1 MKIHDILSPKYL
13 LHFTPDVFSFTLG
26 NNNFDLF
33 LQYNFCIICTK
44 LNIVKMKLVDYF
56 FRSGPAK
63 WIILYILVMS
73 IISLL
78 LASFRP
84 QSITDNIDDSL
95 DSTLSISNK
104 KNIKKASIQV
114 LKNHN
119 KKPGKSDPKI
129 KKDTLDPS
137 VKYIKE
143 YKEKYQ
149 AVIFNDVHYSYTID
163 YQENLKNK
171 NAIFYIVVDDVF
183 QENGRTF
190 IKAAKSY
197 LGLNVYL
204 KFQCDRLLT
213 KKLKDTQYYTYVVAK
228 INSINS
234 IYFNSKSVSPDKVD
248 INLASNSK
256 NLIITGKC
264 LDMF

>member
-1 MKIHDILSPKYL
+1 
-13 LHFTPDVFSFTLG
+13 
-26 NNNFDLF
+26 
-33 LQYNFCIICTK
+33 
-44 LNIVKMKLVDYF
+44 MKLVDYF

-73 IISLL
+73 IVSLL

-84 QSITDNIDDSL
+84 QSITDNIDGSI
-95 DSTLSISNK
+95 DSTLSINNK
-104 KNIKKASIQV
+104 KNIKKVSIQIS
-114 LKNHN
+114 KNHN
-119 KKPGKSDPKI
+119 KKPEKSEPKI

-137 VKYIKE
+137 VKYLKE

-149 AVIFNDVHYSYTID
+149 AVVFNDVHYSYTID

-190 IKAAKSY
+190 IKAVKSY

-204 KFQCDRLLT
+204 KFQCDRSLT
-213 KKLKDTQYYTYVVAK
+213 KKLKETQYYTYVVAR
-228 INSINS
+228 INSINN
-234 IYFNSKSVSPDKVD
+234 IYINSKSVSPDNID
-248 INLASNSK
+248 INLTSNVK
-256 NLIITGKC
+256 NLIIIGKC